1 MIDAGHKMH
10 ISAFNFVAS
19 CAEKFRSHFTFKDV
33 LEVGSLDLN
42 GSIKPLFVGCTYT
55 GIDLVEGPN
64 VDLVGHLLQH
74 KFPLESFD
82 VVVSL
87 EAMEHDEAWDKSLR
101 EMFALLK
108 PKGLLIITCAT
119 TGREE
124 HGTHKSDPSASPATL
139 DHYRNLTAWD
149 FFSEIDVDSFS
160 YADFHFDSTVG
171 DLHFMGIKK

>member
-1 MIDAGHKMH
+1 MH